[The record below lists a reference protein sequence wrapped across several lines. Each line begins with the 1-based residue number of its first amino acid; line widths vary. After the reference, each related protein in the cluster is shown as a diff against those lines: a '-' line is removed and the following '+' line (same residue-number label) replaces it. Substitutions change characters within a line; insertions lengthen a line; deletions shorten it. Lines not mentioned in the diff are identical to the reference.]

1 MKYDYKGLNKDI
13 EEATW
18 AGRRTVYIQ
27 AIIDARKIVL
37 DANEQAVGPSL
48 EDSTWDIAFKIVLET
63 LLLERFSQETMA
75 ESREHIQ
82 NIAKMLNEMH

>member
-1 MKYDYKGLNKDI
+1 MSYEDMFKGLNKDV

-27 AIIDARKIVL
+27 AIIDAKAIVEEAIK
-37 DANEQAVGPSL
+37 DGACFEA
-48 EDSTWDIAFKIVLET
+48 AFKVVLET

-75 ESREHIQ
+75 ESREHIG
-82 NIAKMLNEMH
+82 NIAKMLNDMH